1 MDRNSP
7 YYKQVQL
14 LLRVLPFVN
23 EEACFAL
30 KGGTAIN
37 LFVRNFPRLSVDIE
51 LVYLPDN
58 DRDALSRRYMGQG
71 LSAANRIKR
80 MPFACWFLWVVAL

>member
-1 MDRNSP
+1 MARNSP

-30 KGGTAIN
+30 KGGPPASQR
-37 LFVRNFPRLSVDIE
+37 LVRCD
-51 LVYLPDN
+51 
-58 DRDALSRRYMGQG
+58 
-71 LSAANRIKR
+71 
-80 MPFACWFLWVVAL
+80 VA